1 MLFNSLNTISKL
13 PKRLG
18 GAKQPNFLQVS
29 STITSTTY
37 YSVGISDTGQYILAL
52 NGSGSAGFLYVSS
65 NFGASFITISGQI
78 PTNLCYPCAV
88 SGTGQ
93 YMVMMISNGFM
104 YRSENYGV
112 NWAQVTNISTT
123 QNWTSVALSKNGQY
137 CLASGNTPTN
147 NLYVSANFNTS
158 TPTFTQVSVFTNMI
172 NPPYSNVISTDGD
185 KMIQA
190 NQNDGIAISSN
201 YGVSFTKIAN
211 ATLGLSTF
219 SYNCI
224 TMTPDTSN
232 VYLAKSDGLFKSTNL
247 WSGSPTFTQITS
259 GIFTEQTWRSV
270 VVSSDGTYVVAS
282 TTVKTY
288 YSSNSGATWAVCYV
302 GRLEMMSMSADAKYI
317 VASNYFGASSK
328 VILSSI

>member
-112 NWAQVTNISTT
+112 NLGASNQYFDYTKLDLGRIIKK
-123 QNWTSVALSKNGQY
+123 WTILFSERK
-137 CLASGNTPTN
+137 
-147 NLYVSANFNTS
+147 
-158 TPTFTQVSVFTNMI
+158 
-172 NPPYSNVISTDGD
+172 YSN
-185 KMIQA
+185 K
-190 NQNDGIAISSN
+190 
-201 YGVSFTKIAN
+201 
-211 ATLGLSTF
+211 
-219 SYNCI
+219 
-224 TMTPDTSN
+224 
-232 VYLAKSDGLFKSTNL
+232 
-247 WSGSPTFTQITS
+247 
-259 GIFTEQTWRSV
+259 
-270 VVSSDGTYVVAS
+270 
-282 TTVKTY
+282 
-288 YSSNSGATWAVCYV
+288 
-302 GRLEMMSMSADAKYI
+302 
-317 VASNYFGASSK
+317 
-328 VILSSI
+328 

>member
-1 MLFNSLNTISKL
+1 MLFNSFNTISKL

-29 STITSTTY
+29 STITSTSY

-65 NFGASFITISGQI
+65 NFGASFITISPMNQG
-78 PTNLCYPCAV
+78 YPSAV

-93 YMVMMISNGFM
+93 YMVVLLNGGYM
-104 YRSENYGV
+104 QRSENYGV

-147 NLYVSANFNTS
+147 NLFVSANFNTS
-158 TPTFTQVSVFTNMI
+158 TPTFTQVSVFTTMN
-172 NPPYSNVISTDGD
+172 NPPYSNVISTNGD

-190 NQNDGIAISSN
+190 NVNDGIAISSN
-201 YGVSFTKIAN
+201 YGVSFTKITY

-282 TTVKTY
+282 TAAKTY
-288 YSSNSGATWAVCYV
+288 YSSNSGATWAVCYA

-317 VASNYFGASSK
+317 IASNYPGGSSK